1 MQKRLLLAIG
11 VGSLLLLLL
20 VSPSLAAEKHTLSF
34 EVSPQAQILSID
46 SYLKVLKE
54 FGGGKAALHFE
65 IKIRNISDRAERFSV
80 MVSTPDGASAAG
92 FVPAKAKKV
101 GALAVLEPKEEGEI
115 TLPLMTET
123 LTGSFSV
130 VGEIAPAE

>member
-1 MQKRLLLAIG
+1 MKKRYLLAIG
-11 VGSLLLLLL
+11 VGSLLLFLLAF
-20 VSPSLAAEKHTLSF
+20 SPMAAEKHTLSF

-54 FGGGKAALHFE
+54 FAGGKAALHFE
-65 IKIRNISDRAERFSV
+65 IKIKNISDKAERFSV

-92 FVPAKAKKV
+92 FVPAKPKKA
-101 GALAVLEPKEEGEI
+101 GALAVLEPKEEGKI

-123 LTGSFSV
+123 LTGSFEV
-130 VGEIAPAE
+130 VVEIAPAE